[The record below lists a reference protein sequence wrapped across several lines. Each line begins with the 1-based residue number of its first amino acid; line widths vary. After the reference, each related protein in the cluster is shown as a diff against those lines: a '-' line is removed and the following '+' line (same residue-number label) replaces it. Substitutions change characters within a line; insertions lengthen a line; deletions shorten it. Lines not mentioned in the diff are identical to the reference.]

1 VIKTNTEQSRG
12 HGSLIDI
19 TINRMN
25 GGDLIR
31 SAAERGT
38 QQTSQQPFKSNR
50 EIRGVRKGL
59 GCYLQMSRSCYKEA
73 K

>member
-1 VIKTNTEQSRG
+1 
-12 HGSLIDI
+12 
-19 TINRMN
+19 MN

-31 SAAERGT
+31 NAAERGT
-38 QQTSQQPFKSNR
+38 QQISQQPFKSNR
-50 EIRGVRKGL
+50 EIRGVHEGL